1 MGKKQSQEFLEFSQ
15 HFPSDY
21 GPEIVDYVTN
31 NVLLDSRYIFT
42 RRAAGVQFGHCTHCK
57 KNFPSVALKHNDK
70 ATCPICESYC
80 TVKASGKGRK
90 YLIDRAYVVFYE
102 KSVLDSQVIIARGFS
117 VKRDYTKD
125 YLSVETEYIPHVMY
139 VFHMGDS
146 QMFWQSFYNGAWRK
160 EDKVKSIFSNSQ
172 HANDWCSYTSIEKA
186 VVGTPF
192 QYSTWEQY
200 RDTDIVNFF
209 ALYSSYPCI
218 EYLTK
223 LKMRYFVTAKLYGG
237 KTYGAINWRGR
248 RIDQV
253 LKLNKQRVKEILG
266 YVNEPSLNPLTLRL
280 FQIACKEKSDL
291 SIPELSGIADV
302 YDDNFEEL
310 KKMLKHTT
318 IRRAHG
324 YVNRQIEKE
333 KKAKRPARVR
343 DILITWKDYVND
355 CVRLGM
361 DLKNDSVLFPPNLH
375 QAHQN
380 TIKQV
385 KIKEDEELTR
395 KIQLRREALE
405 KYGFEAMGFVI
416 RAAAD
421 SKELIEEGKK
431 LHHCVGTYADRY
443 ADGKCDIL
451 VIRRSDAPD
460 TPFYTME
467 IRSGEIWQ
475 CRGLKNCGMT
485 KDVELFVES
494 FRKARLEK
502 KAKKQTRIEVT
513 AINQRQEVA
522 V

>member
-21 GPEIVDYVTN
+21 SPEIVDYVTN

-90 YLIDRAYVVFYE
+90 YLIDRAYVVYYE
-102 KSVLDSQVIIARGFS
+102 KSVLDPQVIIARGFS
-117 VKRDYTKD
+117 VQRDYSKD
-125 YLSVETEYIPHVMY
+125 YLSVETKYIPHVMY
-139 VFHMGDS
+139 VFQMGNS

-172 HANDWCSYTSIEKA
+172 HANDWCSFTSIEKA

-200 RDTDIVNFF
+200 RDTDMVNFF

-223 LKMRYFVTAKLYGG
+223 LKMRYFVTAKLYGA
-237 KTYGAINWRGR
+237 KTYGAINWRGKG
-248 RIDQV
+248 IDQV
-253 LKLNKQRVKEILG
+253 LKLNKQRSKEIIASISG
-266 YVNEPSLNPLTLRL
+266 TSLHPLTLRL
-280 FQIACKEKSDL
+280 FQIACKERSDL
-291 SIPELSGIADV
+291 AIPELNELAV
-302 YDDNFEEL
+302 KYDEYFEEF

-343 DILITWKDYVND
+343 DILITWKDYVSD
-355 CVRLGM
+355 CGRLGM
-361 DLKNDSVLFPPNLH
+361 DLKNDSVLFPSNLH

-395 KIQLRREALE
+395 KIQLRRETLA
-405 KYGFEAMGFVI
+405 KYHFESMGFVI
-416 RAAAD
+416 RAATD

-431 LHHCVGTYADRY
+431 LQHCVGTYADRY
-443 ADGKCDIL
+443 ADGRCDIL
-451 VIRRSDAPD
+451 VIRQSESRD

-467 IRSGEIWQ
+467 IQNGKIVQ

-485 KDVELFVES
+485 EEVERFVEV
-494 FRKARLEK
+494 FREARLEK
-502 KAKKQTRIEVT
+502 KPKKQTRIEVT